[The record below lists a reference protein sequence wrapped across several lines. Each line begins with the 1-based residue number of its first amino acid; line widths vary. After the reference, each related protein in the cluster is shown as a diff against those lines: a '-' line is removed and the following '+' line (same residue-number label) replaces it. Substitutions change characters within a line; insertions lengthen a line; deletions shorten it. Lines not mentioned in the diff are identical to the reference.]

1 MLASIIICFVGERFM
16 NVSELL
22 LSKSIRFTPKGGD
35 FIIQCLNP
43 EHADR
48 NPSLRVDQIT
58 GIFNCFSCEFK
69 GNIFTHFGERP
80 NYLQLR
86 RELLKKKIKEKR
98 AESIGLAFP
107 EGAMPYIG
115 NWRDIKPETYKRFE
129 AFIHSGSDY
138 ASRIVFPIRDR
149 TGRIVAFQGRHTSMG
164 TPKYLNL
171 PAGAKMPLFPIV
183 KPIQGSVILVEGIF
197 DMLNLHDKG
206 LTNAVCTFG
215 TKNINEDKLRML
227 SIQGVDT
234 VDIFFDGDDAGQTA
248 AERVKIMCEEA
259 ELLTRNVCLK
269 GTDPGALKEAQ
280 VRKLKDKLYN

>member
-1 MLASIIICFVGERFM
+1 M

-22 LSKSIRFTPKGGD
+22 ISKDIRFTPKGGD

-69 GNIFTHFGERP
+69 GNLFTHFGERP

-86 RELLKKKIKEKR
+86 RELLKKKIRDKR

-107 EGAMPYIG
+107 EGAMPYVG
-115 NWRDIKPETYKRFE
+115 DWRDIKPETYKRFE

-138 ASRIVFPIRDR
+138 LSRIVFPIRDR
-149 TGRIVAFQGRHTSMG
+149 TGKIVAFQGRHTSMG
-164 TPKYLNL
+164 IPKYLNL

-206 LTNAVCTFG
+206 LTNAICCFG
-215 TKNINEDKLRML
+215 VKNVTDDRLSML
-227 SIQGVDT
+227 TMQGVDNI
-234 VDIFFDGDDAGQTA
+234 DIFLDNDAAGQAASDRIIELCDSAKLTNRNIKFGNKEQDAGS
-248 AERVKIMCEEA
+248 
-259 ELLTRNVCLK
+259 LTQS
-269 GTDPGALKEAQ
+269 Q
-280 VRKLKDKLYN
+280 VSKLKNKLYN

>member
-1 MLASIIICFVGERFM
+1 M

-22 LSKSIRFTPKGGD
+22 ISKDIRYTPKGGD
-35 FIIQCLNP
+35 FIIKCLNP

-69 GNIFTHFGERP
+69 GNLFTHFGEKP

-86 RELLKKKIKEKR
+86 RELLKKKIREKR

-107 EGAMPYIG
+107 EGAMPYVG
-115 NWRDIKPETYKRFE
+115 NWRDIKPETYKKFE

-138 ASRIVFPIRDR
+138 LSRVVFPIRDR
-149 TGRIVAFQGRHTSMG
+149 TGKIVAFQGRHTSMG
-164 TPKYLNL
+164 IPKYLNL

-206 LTNAVCTFG
+206 LTNAICCFG
-215 TKNINEDKLRML
+215 VKNVTDDRLSML
-227 SIQGVDT
+227 AMQGVDNI
-234 VDIFFDGDDAGQTA
+234 DIFLDNDAAGQAASDRIIELCDNAKLTNRNIKFGNKEQDAGS
-248 AERVKIMCEEA
+248 
-259 ELLTRNVCLK
+259 LTQS
-269 GTDPGALKEAQ
+269 Q
-280 VRKLKDKLYN
+280 VSKLKNKLYK

>member
-1 MLASIIICFVGERFM
+1 M

-22 LSKSIRFTPKGGD
+22 ISKDIRYTPKGGD
-35 FIIQCLNP
+35 FIIKCLNP

-69 GNIFTHFGERP
+69 GNLFTHFGERP

-86 RELLKKKIKEKR
+86 RELLKKKIRDKR

-107 EGAMPYIG
+107 EGAMPYVG
-115 NWRDIKPETYKRFE
+115 DWRNIKPETYKRFE

-138 ASRIVFPIRDR
+138 LSRIVFPIRDR
-149 TGRIVAFQGRHTSMG
+149 TGKIVAFQGRHTSMG
-164 TPKYLNL
+164 IPKYLNL

-206 LTNAVCTFG
+206 LTNAICCFG
-215 TKNINEDKLRML
+215 VKNVTDDRLSML
-227 SIQGVDT
+227 TMQGVDNI
-234 VDIFFDGDDAGQTA
+234 DIFLDNDAAGQAASARIIELCDNAKLTNRNIKFGNKEQDAGS
-248 AERVKIMCEEA
+248 
-259 ELLTRNVCLK
+259 LTQS
-269 GTDPGALKEAQ
+269 Q
-280 VRKLKDKLYN
+280 VSKLKNKLYN

>member
-1 MLASIIICFVGERFM
+1 M

-22 LSKSIRFTPKGGD
+22 ISKDIRYTPKGGD
-35 FIIQCLNP
+35 FIIKCLNP

-69 GNIFTHFGERP
+69 GNLFTHFGERP

-86 RELLKKKIKEKR
+86 RELLKKKIRDKR

-107 EGAMPYIG
+107 EGAMPYVG
-115 NWRDIKPETYKRFE
+115 DWRDIKPETYKRFE

-138 ASRIVFPIRDR
+138 LSRIVFPIRDR
-149 TGRIVAFQGRHTSMG
+149 TGKIVAFQGRHTSMG
-164 TPKYLNL
+164 IPKYLNL

-206 LTNAVCTFG
+206 LTNAICCFG
-215 TKNINEDKLRML
+215 VKNVTDDRLSML
-227 SIQGVDT
+227 TMQGVDNI
-234 VDIFFDGDDAGQTA
+234 DIFLDNDAAGQAASARIIELCDNAKLTNRNIKFGNKEQDAGS
-248 AERVKIMCEEA
+248 
-259 ELLTRNVCLK
+259 LTQS
-269 GTDPGALKEAQ
+269 Q
-280 VRKLKDKLYN
+280 VSKLKNKLYN

>member
-1 MLASIIICFVGERFM
+1 M

-22 LSKSIRFTPKGGD
+22 ISKDIRYTPKGGD
-35 FIIQCLNP
+35 FIIKCLNP

-69 GNIFTHFGERP
+69 GNLFTHFGERP

-86 RELLKKKIKEKR
+86 RELLKKKIRDKR

-107 EGAMPYIG
+107 EGAMPYVG
-115 NWRDIKPETYKRFE
+115 DWRDIKPETYKRFE

-138 ASRIVFPIRDR
+138 LSRIVFPIRDR
-149 TGRIVAFQGRHTSMG
+149 TGKIVAFQGRHTSMG
-164 TPKYLNL
+164 IPKYLNL

-206 LTNAVCTFG
+206 LTNAVCCFG
-215 TKNINEDKLRML
+215 VKNVTDDRLSML
-227 SIQGVDT
+227 TMQGVDNI
-234 VDIFFDGDDAGQTA
+234 DIFLDNDAAGQAASARIIELCDNAKLTNRNIKFGNKEQDAGS
-248 AERVKIMCEEA
+248 
-259 ELLTRNVCLK
+259 LTQS
-269 GTDPGALKEAQ
+269 Q
-280 VRKLKDKLYN
+280 VSKLKNKLYN

>member
-1 MLASIIICFVGERFM
+1 M

-22 LSKSIRFTPKGGD
+22 ISKDIRYTPKGGD
-35 FIIQCLNP
+35 FIIKCLNP

-69 GNIFTHFGERP
+69 GNLFTHFGERP

-86 RELLKKKIKEKR
+86 RELLKKKIRDKR

-107 EGAMPYIG
+107 EGAMPYVG
-115 NWRDIKPETYKRFE
+115 DWRNIKPETYKRFE

-138 ASRIVFPIRDR
+138 LSRIVFPIRDR
-149 TGRIVAFQGRHTSMG
+149 TGKIVAFQGRHTSMG
-164 TPKYLNL
+164 IPKYLNL

-206 LTNAVCTFG
+206 LTNAICCFG
-215 TKNINEDKLRML
+215 VKNVTDDRLSML
-227 SIQGVDT
+227 TMQGVDNI
-234 VDIFFDGDDAGQTA
+234 DIFLDNDAAGQAASARIIELCANAKLTNRNIKFGNKEQDAGS
-248 AERVKIMCEEA
+248 
-259 ELLTRNVCLK
+259 LTQS
-269 GTDPGALKEAQ
+269 Q
-280 VRKLKDKLYN
+280 VSKLKNKLYN

>member
-1 MLASIIICFVGERFM
+1 M

-22 LSKSIRFTPKGGD
+22 ISKNIRYTQKGAD

-43 EHADR
+43 EHEDR

-69 GNIFTHFGERP
+69 GNLFTHFGERP

-86 RELLKKKIKEKR
+86 RELLKKKIRDKR

-107 EGAMPYIG
+107 EGAMPYVG
-115 NWRDIKPETYKRFE
+115 TWREIKAETYKKFE
-129 AFIHSGSDY
+129 AFTHSGSDY
-138 ASRIVFPIRDR
+138 LSRIVFPIRDR
-149 TGRIVAFQGRHTSMG
+149 TGKIVAFQGRHTSIG
-164 TPKYLNL
+164 IPKYLNL

-206 LTNAVCTFG
+206 LTNAICCFG
-215 TKNINEDKLRML
+215 VKNVTEDRLSML
-227 SIQGVDT
+227 TMQGVDNI
-234 VDIFFDGDDAGQTA
+234 DIFLDNDEAGQSASTRIIELCDNIKLTNRNIKFGNKEQDAGS
-248 AERVKIMCEEA
+248 
-259 ELLTRNVCLK
+259 LTQS
-269 GTDPGALKEAQ
+269 Q
-280 VRKLKDKLYN
+280 VSKLKSKLYN

>member
-1 MLASIIICFVGERFM
+1 M

-22 LSKSIRFTPKGGD
+22 ISKDIRYTPKGGD
-35 FIIQCLNP
+35 FIIKCLNP

-58 GIFNCFSCEFK
+58 GIFICFSCEFK
-69 GNIFTHFGERP
+69 GNLFTHFGERP

-86 RELLKKKIKEKR
+86 RELLKKKIRDKR

-107 EGAMPYIG
+107 EGAMPYVG
-115 NWRDIKPETYKRFE
+115 DWRDIKPETYKRFE

-138 ASRIVFPIRDR
+138 LSRIVFPIRDR
-149 TGRIVAFQGRHTSMG
+149 TGKIVAFQGRHTSMG
-164 TPKYLNL
+164 IPKYLNL

-206 LTNAVCTFG
+206 LTNAVCCFG
-215 TKNINEDKLRML
+215 VKNVTDDRLSML
-227 SIQGVDT
+227 TMQGVDNI
-234 VDIFFDGDDAGQTA
+234 DIFLDNDAAGQAASARIIELCDNAKLTNRNIKFGNKEQDAGS
-248 AERVKIMCEEA
+248 
-259 ELLTRNVCLK
+259 LTQS
-269 GTDPGALKEAQ
+269 Q
-280 VRKLKDKLYN
+280 VSKLKNKLYN

>member
-1 MLASIIICFVGERFM
+1 M

-22 LSKSIRFTPKGGD
+22 ISKDIRYTPKGGD
-35 FIIQCLNP
+35 FIIKCLNP

-69 GNIFTHFGERP
+69 GNLFTHFGERP

-86 RELLKKKIKEKR
+86 RELLKKKIRDKR

-107 EGAMPYIG
+107 EGAMPYVG
-115 NWRDIKPETYKRFE
+115 DWRDIKPETYKRFE

-138 ASRIVFPIRDR
+138 LSRIVFPIRDR
-149 TGRIVAFQGRHTSMG
+149 TGKIVAFQGRHTSMG
-164 TPKYLNL
+164 IPKYLNL

-206 LTNAVCTFG
+206 LTNAICCFG
-215 TKNINEDKLRML
+215 VKNVTDDRLSML
-227 SIQGVDT
+227 TMQGVDNI
-234 VDIFFDGDDAGQTA
+234 DIFLDNDAAGQAASARIIELCDNAKLTNRNIKFGNKEQDAGS
-248 AERVKIMCEEA
+248 
-259 ELLTRNVCLK
+259 LTQR
-269 GTDPGALKEAQ
+269 Q
-280 VRKLKDKLYN
+280 VSKLKNKLYN